1 MVVTSQKYSRSTNAP
16 SNTTISAHAQE
27 QFNKHKALM
36 VPRVISHS
44 SNLRACCLEQE
55 SIQGPPPS
63 STFNYSERHAS
74 QAPHSLP
81 TVNSISL
88 SERARVLKFCFVIPS
103 CAVRNSNA
111 ILHTKYWS
119 CTENNEISKI
129 SEKLSQCKKIRF
141 KYKPPFTA
149 NERGASFSLRGLGGG
164 GIEIKYFNQGILLFK
179 SSIYKQFQETHV
191 TQK

>member
-1 MVVTSQKYSRSTNAP
+1 MVVTSQKYNRWTNAL

-63 STFNYSERHAS
+63 STFNYSERHAC

-81 TVNSISL
+81 TFNPISL
-88 SERARVLKFCFVIPS
+88 SERAKVLKFCFVILS
-103 CAVRNSNA
+103 CATRNSNA

-119 CTENNEISKI
+119 CIENNKVSKI
-129 SEKLSQCKKIRF
+129 WEKLSQCKKIRL
-141 KYKPPFTA
+141 KYNPSFTA
-149 NERGASFSLRGLGGG
+149 NVSTASLTLRG
-164 GIEIKYFNQGILLFK
+164 IENKTRRSNI
-179 SSIYKQFQETHV
+179 ST
-191 TQK
+191 